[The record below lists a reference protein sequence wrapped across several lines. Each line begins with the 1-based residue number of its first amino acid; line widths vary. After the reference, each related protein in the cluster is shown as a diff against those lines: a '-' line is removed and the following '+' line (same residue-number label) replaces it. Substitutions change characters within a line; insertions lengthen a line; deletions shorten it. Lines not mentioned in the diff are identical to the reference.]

1 RATDIDV
8 FNGHGVRHIRSGRSF
23 LERIQVGHY
32 QIDWIDGQLLQSL
45 HILRIISPR
54 QKSAVNIWMERLHA
68 SAEYLRKS
76 GQFGHI
82 RDRQASLAKSTRRTA
97 GRNQCDA
104 LLVQSLREG
113 HERRL
118 VEDGDQRPTDGHEV
132 LRRWKIFRV
141 YHENQNS
148 I

>member
-1 RATDIDV
+1 GRSSLKRTASEAPARRQGETPVVALELVRHGVVILGRRHGTDEEEILRRCPDHRRATDIDV

-76 GQFGHI
+76 GQ
-82 RDRQASLAKSTRRTA
+82 
-97 GRNQCDA
+97 
-104 LLVQSLREG
+104 
-113 HERRL
+113 
-118 VEDGDQRPTDGHEV
+118 
-132 LRRWKIFRV
+132 
-141 YHENQNS
+141 
-148 I
+148 